1 MLTKNDIINQLALM
15 GGRRDGVV
23 IVHSSLR
30 SVGQIEGGG
39 EALLDALIEYF
50 TADGGLLCVP
60 THTWANVGVKGKIT
74 LDMAN
79 PESHIG
85 ALSSIA
91 LRDERGL
98 LTENPTHSMV
108 IFGDRS
114 RAERFAADE
123 SELLTPTAPKS
134 CYGKLFALAGSVL
147 LIGVSQSSNT
157 YIHALDEMLGAFDRM
172 SGDPLLV
179 TVKRPTGEV
188 VEREW
193 YLYDESAGDLSYR
206 FPKLDTAFRY
216 HEAITDGFIGRA
228 PSQLCDAVKMKNTLE
243 LIYKN
248 AEGRDPLADEMPIP
262 PSLYCAE

>member
-50 TADGGLLCVP
+50 TSDGGLLCVP
-60 THTWANVGVKGKIT
+60 THTWANVGIEGKIT
-74 LDMAN
+74 LDMAK
-79 PESHIG
+79 PESHLG

-91 LRDERGL
+91 LSDSRGL

-108 IFGDRS
+108 IFGDRA
-114 RAERFAADE
+114 RAERLAADE
-123 SELLTPTAPKS
+123 GELLTPTAPKS
-134 CYGKLFALAGSVL
+134 SYGKLYDLSGSVL

-157 YIHALDEMLGAFDRM
+157 YIHALDEILGVFDRM
-172 SGDPLLV
+172 SDERLTV
-179 TVKRPTGEV
+179 TVKRSTGEV

-193 YLYDESAGDLSYR
+193 YLYDESEGDLSYR

-216 HEAITDGFIGRA
+216 HGAIRDGFIGRA
-228 PSQLCDAVKMKNTLE
+228 PAQLCDAVAMKKALE

-248 AEGRDPLADEMPIP
+248 SGGKDPFADELPIP
-262 PSLYCAE
+262 PSLYCNE